1 MYDFV
6 AESNGL
12 LADLKSLYLREE
24 GDIYSHEYIPTLFGI
39 YSCDLDKDAMFVKRC
54 SDIINNLLDN
64 TNVLQFDFSDFLE
77 NVYSFSKFI
86 VFSDIAFFYIND
98 DSSQVY
104 AENNKGIYTIYFRFE
119 EFKVK
124 ISFEESQVPMPKS
137 SFLDDDKTVTFV
149 DIEIAREYGKHIVNS
164 SKYIL
169 GENISEKNSK
179 ESNILLSIVAN
190 KINTAM
196 VFTFKEILQKAI
208 NEYLNIQTVNID
220 NLFEN
225 GLYIHYKRRKRK

>member
-12 LADLKSLYLREE
+12 LSDLKNLYLQEE
-24 GDIYSHEYIPTLFGI
+24 GDIYSHDYIPTLFGI
-39 YSCDLDKDAMFVKRC
+39 YSCDLDKDAMFVRRC
-54 SDIINNLLDN
+54 SDIIDKLLDN
-64 TNVLQFDFSDFLE
+64 TDILQSSFQNFLE

-98 DSSQVY
+98 ESSQVY
-104 AENNKGIYTIYFRFE
+104 AENDKGVYTIYFRFE

-208 NEYLNIQTVNID
+208 NEYLNIQTINID
-220 NLFEN
+220 SLFEN